1 MTKMT
6 KLVSIEAGDT
16 GSERRITIS
25 AIVGVQHSFTKTD
38 GEMFV
43 NMLNDLSEVA
53 YGGGRSS
60 GKTEEPEAETR
71 RPRRHK
77 DEAPEQAEPE
87 EDAEPKQRRRRSA
100 SKDEGPEEDAEPK
113 GRRRRAAKDEDE
125 APKEEGTRRRRRSA
139 EEAGAPKGPTY
150 ADVSK
155 AATRAA
161 QELGAKVA
169 AEIIGD
175 YSDTGNVKD
184 IPAAEWQKFIDEVE
198 FECSDDDGK

>member
-16 GSERRITIS
+16 GNERRITIS
-25 AIVGVQHSFTKTD
+25 AIVGVEHCFTKTD

-43 NMLNDLSEVA
+43 NMLNDLSEIA
-53 YGGGRSS
+53 YGGGKAS
-60 GKTEEPEAETR
+60 GKAEEPEAETK

-77 DEAPEQAEPE
+77 EEAAEEPE
-87 EDAEPKQRRRRSA
+87 EDEPKQRRRRA
-100 SKDEGPEEDAEPK
+100 SKDEEPEEDAKPK
-113 GRRRRAAKDEDE
+113 RRRAAKDEDE
-125 APKEEGTRRRRRSA
+125 APKEEGTRRRRA
-139 EEAGAPKGPTY
+139 AKEEAEAPKGPTY

-184 IPAAEWQKFIDEVE
+184 IPAAKWQKFIDEVE
-198 FECSDDDGK
+198 FECSDED